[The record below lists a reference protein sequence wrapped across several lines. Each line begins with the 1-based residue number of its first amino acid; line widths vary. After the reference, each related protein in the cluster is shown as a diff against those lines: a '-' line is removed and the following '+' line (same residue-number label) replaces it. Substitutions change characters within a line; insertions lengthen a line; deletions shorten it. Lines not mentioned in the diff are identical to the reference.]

1 MDLGHLSLYYRQQN
15 DLYKTYLEKS
25 KWYKYIQIGFFI
37 IFLGS
42 MALQSLE
49 VGFTSI
55 PSLPWSIPIYDIFK
69 RDPIVFAGIVI
80 GAIGFVVS
88 NALIAGIKED
98 CSYDSI
104 QFEYISMYESLSS
117 YTKYAENNVSIHK
130 KESVDLLNK
139 SYETIDEWDYGN
151 IPLVPDGIT
160 RSIDYIKT
168 DLKQIIIDLI
178 NSENKEDQNKVRN
191 LMIEFLSFIKSKD
204 IEHLKNFNS
213 EIQKYED
220 YEIITTYITNKERL
234 KNIIQNHEI
243 LSQILFTL
251 FTLLLVYSIGLRV
264 NASTKEMIPWYIATI
279 GTSLPLFG
287 WIKKAG
293 LQIQG

>member
-1 MDLGHLSLYYRQQN
+1 MDLGHLSIYYKQQN

-25 KWYKYIQIGFFI
+25 KVYRFFQKVFFI

-42 MALQSLE
+42 LALLSLE
-49 VGFTSI
+49 YGYTSI
-55 PSLPWSIPIYDIFK
+55 LSLPWSIPIYDLLK
-69 RDPIVFAGIVI
+69 TDPIIFVGNII
-80 GAIGFVVS
+80 SIIGFVVS
-88 NALIAGIKED
+88 DIFIKGIKKD

-104 QFEYISMYESLSS
+104 QFEYMSMYESLIS
-117 YTKYAENNVSIHK
+117 YTKYIENNVSVHK
-130 KESVDLLNK
+130 KESIDLLNK

-151 IPLVPDGIT
+151 IPLVPDEIT
-160 RSIDYIKT
+160 RTIDYIKT

-178 NSENKEDQNKVRN
+178 NSEKKGDQNKVRS

-204 IEHLKNFNS
+204 IEHVKKFNS

-243 LSQILFTL
+243 LSQIFFTL
-251 FTLLLVYSIGLRV
+251 FTILLVYSIGLKV
-264 NASTKEMIPWYIATI
+264 NATTKEMIPWYIATI